1 MLSCRDSMAGPTE
14 ALEEKIID
22 VDVWHVWVL
31 PRLSGVMGHSGAG
44 MGWRFDRV

>member
-1 MLSCRDSMAGPTE
+1 MAGLTE
-14 ALEEKIID
+14 SLEEKIID
-22 VDVWHVWVL
+22 VDVLVL